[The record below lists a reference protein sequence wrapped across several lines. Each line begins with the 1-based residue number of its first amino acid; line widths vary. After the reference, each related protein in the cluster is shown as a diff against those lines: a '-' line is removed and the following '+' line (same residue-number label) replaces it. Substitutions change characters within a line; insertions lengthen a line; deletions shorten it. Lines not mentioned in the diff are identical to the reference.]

1 MHIFTYNNK
10 LRFFIT
16 NKKPLEFTMI
26 SRAFIICKISKIE
39 KKTHKNLNSLKFYKK
54 YKFF

>member
-10 LRFFIT
+10 LRFVIT

-26 SRAFIICKISKIE
+26 SRAFIICKISKIV
-39 KKTHKNLNSLKFYKK
+39 KKLTKI
-54 YKFF
+54 

>member
-10 LRFFIT
+10 LRFVIT

-26 SRAFIICKISKIE
+26 SRAFIICKISK
-39 KKTHKNLNSLKFYKK
+39 KNHKNLNSLKFYKK

>member
-26 SRAFIICKISKIE
+26 SRAFIICKISKIV
-39 KKTHKNLNSLKFYKK
+39 KKITKI
-54 YKFF
+54 